1 MKTIKFEDRA
11 HYINKL
17 DHRSIVMFSLRCAK
31 SVKQTKHGL
40 ACVEAVEKWLKA
52 DSIESKSAAAH
63 AAAHAAADVAA
74 YVADAAA
81 HSAAYAAHAAYAACA
96 AHAANA
102 ANAANA
108 AAHAANAAVG
118 DDEIFTTDQLLDIYV
133 SESILKQIHAE

>member
-81 HSAAYAAHAAYAACA
+81 HSAAYAAHAAYAA
-96 AHAANA
+96 ANA
-102 ANAANA
+102 ANAAVSSSIKEQLMHYLWELVNIDE
-108 AAHAANAAVG
+108 VFEKVCI
-118 DDEIFTTDQLLDIYV
+118 DD
-133 SESILKQIHAE
+133 SIERTV